1 MAELGPRDTDAAD
14 ALAYAV
20 SAMRAPITSLAIGE
34 GVAFAPRYYCP
45 RCGPTNRIM
54 SAHGRLI
61 CVVCDYDLA
70 QMIEQAAAYERKS

>member
-1 MAELGPRDTDAAD
+1 MAELGHEPPFVGEAFPQVRFSVT
-14 ALAYAV
+14 ALD
-20 SAMRAPITSLAIGE
+20 LDDE

-54 SAHGRLI
+54 SANGRLI

-70 QMIEQAAAYERKS
+70 QMIEKQTAFERGS